1 MPRYKTSDGRIIT
14 VGEIISPPTETVI
27 RKNKIK
33 RLPSDIFPFSYKN
46 NGKYYIYDITPEN
59 ADSFKILGVNESI
72 NFAFRG
78 INGDS
83 AEYRSYYPEN
93 TPRDFY
99 TFSTIFNEQA
109 PYGALLDGIYP
120 LYGFFVL
127 ANENVGTYTH
137 IYRCFLTQYNNDN
150 RYLWR
155 EVNYLLPFF
164 NNAKNV
170 VAEPDSTP
178 IADDNGFYDNESD
191 VITLPDI
198 DTINICSAL
207 ATTAIKCHKLS
218 ADNVA
223 TLFTKFWSND
233 FFDQIIKNQQAP
245 IDNIINL
252 STFPFSVKDNGTTG
266 SVDIGT
272 VDMGI
277 TAPIVTSQFQEI
289 DFGSIKCSEYYGNS
303 LDYTDTTVS
312 IFLPFIGQKDLDI
325 NIIGNAEI
333 SLVYRV
339 DIMTG
344 NCNAIISAKR
354 ERDGTSLDAVLYIFT
369 GNVGNQI
376 PVTQRVNQSL
386 IKLTQT
392 VQNGLTNAVFGNPST
407 ALISG
412 VAQMAPDI
420 MTMGMTG
427 QPTTRY
433 SMTGN
438 VTTANGYMG
447 VLTPYLIWERPVNV
461 KPSGYDKYYGY
472 PSFFTRK
479 LSDCTGYTQIHE
491 LISDAPTGVPADDW
505 EKIKQMLKDGI
516 IIN

>member
-14 VGEIISPPTETVI
+14 VGEIIAAPTDTVI
-27 RKNKIK
+27 TKNQIK
-33 RLPSDIFPFSYKN
+33 TLPSDIFPYSYKN
-46 NGKYYIYDITPEN
+46 NGTYYNYDITPEN
-59 ADSFKILGVNESI
+59 AVSFKILGVNENIKFSFVRI
-72 NFAFRG
+72 QGG
-78 INGDS
+78 I
-83 AEYRSYYPEN
+83 AEYHLYYPEN
-93 TPRDFY
+93 TPQTLFGM
-99 TFSTIFNEQA
+99 STIFNERK
-109 PYGALLDGIYP
+109 PYGALSDGIYP

-137 IYRCFLTQYNNDN
+137 IYLCYLTQYNNDN
-150 RYLWR
+150 RYVWR

-170 VAEPDSTP
+170 LSEPDSTP

-223 TLFTKFWSND
+223 TLFTKFWSTD

-312 IFLPFIGQKDLDI
+312 IFLPFIGQKELDI

-412 VAQMAPDI
+412 VAQMTPDI
-420 MTMGMTG
+420 LTMGMTG

-447 VLTPYLIWERPVNV
+447 VLTPYLIWERPVNI
-461 KPSGYDKYYGY
+461 KPESYSKYYGY
-472 PSFFTRK
+472 PSFYTKK
-479 LSDCTGYTQIHE
+479 LSDCQGFTQVSEI
-491 LISDAPTGVPADDW
+491 ISESPTGVPADDW
-505 EKIKQMLKDGI
+505 EKIKPMLKDGI